1 MVDCPWIGA
10 PSRQVRPVKS
20 RAYVGTANAP
30 VRGMKRIILAL
41 FIVAAMAAPASAR
54 ARKGKRVHRPS
65 AAPVQT
71 VEKDK
76 AILPPKVDN
85 ASEYEKAKAQ
95 LADLNTIQQDTPIE
109 FLHNQTDD
117 KENPLK
123 K

>member
-1 MVDCPWIGA
+1 MLLLG
-10 PSRQVRPVKS
+10 
-20 RAYVGTANAP
+20 
-30 VRGMKRIILAL
+30 GMKRIILAL
-41 FIVAAMAAPASAR
+41 FVVGALAAPASAK

-65 AAPVQT
+65 SAPVQT

-95 LADLNTIQQDTPIE
+95 LADLNTIQADTPIE
-109 FLHNQTDD
+109 FLHNQSDD
-117 KENPLK
+117 HENPLK